1 VNRNKITFVL
11 VLLLGSLAILL
22 PTFLP
27 DYTPDHYPFG
37 KIKLGLDLRGGSY
50 LILGVKTDEAVKSSL
65 TTSAIGIR
73 SELRDK
79 KVGLLRT
86 KAIGS
91 DGIEISLL
99 SASGVEEVKEFMKS
113 DYPDFSYQDQVGSGE
128 EVVLRFSIS
137 DKVKTDI
144 KKNSVQQAI
153 ETIRNRVDQYGVA
166 EPTIQRSG
174 EDRLMVQLPEITNIE
189 EVKKTLGSVAK
200 LEFRIVADEKTGTKK
215 TISLP
220 LKAGG
225 TLSLEDEVVM
235 TGDSI
240 ENATVEISPQTNEV
254 QVSLKLNS
262 QGKKTFSEITS
273 SNTERSLA
281 IILDGRVQSYPNIR
295 EPINDGRAQIS
306 GNFTK
311 QEGKNLSI
319 VLKSG
324 ALPAS
329 LTFEEERTVGASLG
343 ADSIKKGVQACLI
356 GSIIVALFMMV
367 YYKKAGVLSVFCLLL
382 NLILLLA
389 FLSLLGG
396 TLTLPGLAGFAL
408 TVGMAVD
415 ANVIIYERIKEEL
428 RSGASIST
436 AISAGFDRAHVT
448 IVDSN
453 LTTLLSGIVLYLFG
467 TGPIKGFA
475 VTLSLGILTSM
486 FSALYVCKLGFDVLT
501 LSKRDKSLSI

>member
-1 VNRNKITFVL
+1 MYKNKIIFVSVL
-11 VLLLGSLAILL
+11 VLVGLGIMF
-22 PTFLP
+22 PTLFP
-27 DYTPDHYPFG
+27 QQTPEHYPFG

-73 SELRDK
+73 SELRDR

-86 KAIGS
+86 KSVGS
-91 DGIEISLL
+91 EQIEITLL
-99 SASGVEEVKEFMKS
+99 SASGVDEVKEFMSS
-113 DYPDFSYQDQVGSGE
+113 DYPDFNFQEDVSSGE
-128 EVVLRFSIS
+128 EVVLRYGIS
-137 DKVKTDI
+137 EKVQNDI
-144 KKNSVQQAI
+144 KRNSVQQAI

-174 EDRLMVQLPEITNIE
+174 DDRLMVQLPEITNIE

-200 LEFRIVADEKTGTKK
+200 LEFRIVADEKSANKK
-215 TISLP
+215 VISLP

-235 TGDSI
+235 TGDAI
-240 ENATVEISPQTNEV
+240 ENANVEINPQTNEV

-273 SNTERSLA
+273 SNIQRSLA
-281 IILDGRVQSYPNIR
+281 IILDGRVQSFPNIR

-324 ALPAS
+324 ALPAP

-343 ADSIKKGVQACLI
+343 ADSIQKGVQACLI
-356 GSIIVALFMMV
+356 GSLIVALFMIG
-367 YYKKAGVLSVFCLLL
+367 YYKKSGMLSVFCLVL
-382 NLILLLA
+382 NLIFLLSL
-389 FLSLLGG
+389 LSLLGG

-428 RSGASIST
+428 RSGATIST
-436 AISAGFDRAHVT
+436 AISAGFDRARVT
-448 IVDSN
+448 IIDSN
-453 LTTLLSGIVLYLFG
+453 LTTLLTGVVLYLFG

-486 FSALYVCKLGFDVLT
+486 FCALYVCKLGFDVLS
-501 LSKRDKSLSI
+501 LSRKDKSLSI

>member
-1 VNRNKITFVL
+1 MNKNKVIFI
-11 VLLLGSLAILL
+11 LGIILAGSAILL
-22 PTFLP
+22 PTFFP
-27 DYTPDHYPFG
+27 EQTPEGYPFG

-50 LILGVKTDEAVKSSL
+50 LILGVKTEEAVKSSL
-65 TTSAIGIR
+65 TTSAISIK

-79 KVGLLRT
+79 KVGLLKT
-86 KAIGS
+86 KALGS
-91 DGIEISLL
+91 DGIEIYLL
-99 SASGVEEVKEFMKS
+99 SSSGVEEVKNFMKS
-113 DYPDFSYQDQVGSGE
+113 EYPDFSFQNESKSGD
-128 EVVLRFSIS
+128 EVVLQFGIS
-137 DKVKTDI
+137 DKIKSDI
-144 KKNSVQQAI
+144 KKNSVTQAI

-166 EPTIQRSG
+166 EPTIQKSG

-200 LEFRIVADEKTGTKK
+200 LEFRIVADEKSGTKK

-220 LKAGG
+220 SKSGG
-225 TLSLEDEVVM
+225 SVTLEDEVVM
-235 TGDSI
+235 TGDAI
-240 ENATVEISPQTNEV
+240 ETANVEISPQNNEV

-273 SNTERSLA
+273 ANIQRSLA

-311 QEGKNLSI
+311 QEGKQLSI

-324 ALPAS
+324 ALPAP

-343 ADSIKKGVQACLI
+343 ADSIRKGVQACLM
-356 GSIIVALFMMV
+356 GSLVVAVFMVV
-367 YYKKAGVLSVFCLLL
+367 YYKKSGVLAIFCLLV

-389 FLSLLGG
+389 SLSLLGA

-415 ANVIIYERIKEEL
+415 ANVIIYERIREEL
-428 RSGASIST
+428 RGGASVVN

-453 LTTLLSGIVLYLFG
+453 LTTLLTGIVLYLYG

-475 VTLSLGILTSM
+475 VTLNIGILTSM
-486 FSALYVCKLGFDVLT
+486 FSALYVCKVGFDLFP
-501 LSKRDKSLSI
+501 LRKKDNSLSI